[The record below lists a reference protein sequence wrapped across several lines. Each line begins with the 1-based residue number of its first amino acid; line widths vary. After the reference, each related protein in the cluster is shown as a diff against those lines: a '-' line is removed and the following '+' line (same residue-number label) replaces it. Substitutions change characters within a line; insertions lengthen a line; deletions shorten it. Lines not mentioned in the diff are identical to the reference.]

1 MHQLHIFRSWRQ
13 PFGTMK
19 KWTTGT
25 FGLLILIGAVYYLS
39 PEERLSTGQKIDK
52 IVVKKSERRMEVY
65 SGGQLIKS
73 YRISLGRNPKG
84 GKEFEGDKRTPEG
97 HYTIND
103 KNPNSA
109 YHKNL
114 GVSYPNPGDIE
125 EARKRNLNPGGD
137 IKIHGIRNGFGFIGK
152 FQRMLDWTAGC
163 IALTN
168 DEMDELYDRVDIG
181 TPITIEP

>member
-1 MHQLHIFRSWRQ
+1 
-13 PFGTMK
+13 MK
-19 KWTTGT
+19 NWIIGT
-25 FGLLILIGAVYYLS
+25 FGLLILIGAVYYLF
-39 PEERLSTGQKIDK
+39 PEERLSAGQKIDK

-84 GKEFEGDKRTPEG
+84 DKEFEGDKRTPER

-114 GVSYPNPGDIE
+114 GVSYPNGGDIE
-125 EARKRNLNPGGD
+125 DARKKNLNPGGD

-152 FQRMLDWTAGC
+152 FQRMWDWTAGC

-168 DEMDELYDRVDIG
+168 GEMDELYARVDIG

>member
-1 MHQLHIFRSWRQ
+1 
-13 PFGTMK
+13 MK
-19 KWTTGT
+19 KWIIGT
-25 FGLLILIGAVYYLS
+25 FGLLILIGAVYYLF
-39 PEERLSTGQKIDK
+39 PEERLSAGQKIDK

-84 GKEFEGDKRTPEG
+84 DKEFEGDKRTPEG

-103 KNPNSA
+103 KNPKSA

-114 GVSYPNPGDIE
+114 GISYPNGGDIE
-125 EARKRNLNPGGD
+125 DARKRNLNPGGE
-137 IKIHGIRNGFGFIGK
+137 IKIHGIRNGLGFIGK

-168 DEMDELYDRVDIG
+168 DEVDELYDRVDLG

>member
-1 MHQLHIFRSWRQ
+1 
-13 PFGTMK
+13 MK
-19 KWTTGT
+19 KLTIGT
-25 FGLLILIGAVYYLS
+25 FGLLMLIGAVYYLF

-73 YRISLGRNPKG
+73 YRISLGRKPKG
-84 GKEFEGDKRTPEG
+84 DKEFEGDKRTPEG
-97 HYTIND
+97 HYTINN
-103 KNPNSA
+103 KNPKSA

-114 GVSYPNPGDIE
+114 GVSYPNGGDIE
-125 EARKRNLNPGGD
+125 DARKRNLNPGGN

-152 FQRMLDWTAGC
+152 FQRILDWTAGC

-168 DEMDELYDRVDIG
+168 DEIDELYERVDIG
-181 TPITIEP
+181 TPITIER

>member
-1 MHQLHIFRSWRQ
+1 
-13 PFGTMK
+13 MK
-19 KWTTGT
+19 KWIIGT
-25 FGLLILIGAVYYLS
+25 FGLLILIGAVYYLF
-39 PEERLSTGQKIDK
+39 PEERLSAGQKIDK

-109 YHKNL
+109 YQ
-114 GVSYPNPGDIE
+114 Y
-125 EARKRNLNPGGD
+125 
-137 IKIHGIRNGFGFIGK
+137 
-152 FQRMLDWTAGC
+152 
-163 IALTN
+163 
-168 DEMDELYDRVDIG
+168 
-181 TPITIEP
+181 